1 MSKFDLDQIQ
11 VSGSSGIDALFSQ
24 NPTLVT
30 PTRGRRRVASLQDL
44 KGFVR
49 VSADTLI
56 HKSQKDLWALK
67 KEGDGHF
74 YIERLFD
81 DSGEPIKG

>member
-1 MSKFDLDQIQ
+1 MLPYLRHRPPHLLAAS
-11 VSGSSGIDALFSQ
+11 
-24 NPTLVT
+24 
-30 PTRGRRRVASLQDL
+30 RVLQDL